1 MSEKDSFNLYL
12 ETSTVKNAKELDD
25 FDSFSECVETLVS
38 AYLSGEIDI
47 DEYEVPTGDHTG
59 AHSSELDSLEER
71 MDEFEERAQVAFD
84 GRDDR
89 LDSLREDVE
98 DLRDR
103 VSSLE
108 NVAQK

>member
-12 ETSTVKNAKELDD
+12 ETSTVEDAEELDD
-25 FDSFSECVETLVS
+25 FDSFSKCVETLVS
-38 AYLSGEIDI
+38 AYLSGEIDL
-47 DEYEVPTGDHTG
+47 ENYEVPTGAHQY
-59 AHSSELDSLEER
+59 AHSSELDSLEGR
-71 MDEFEERAQVAFD
+71 MDEFEERAQAAFD

-108 NVAQK
+108 NVAQE